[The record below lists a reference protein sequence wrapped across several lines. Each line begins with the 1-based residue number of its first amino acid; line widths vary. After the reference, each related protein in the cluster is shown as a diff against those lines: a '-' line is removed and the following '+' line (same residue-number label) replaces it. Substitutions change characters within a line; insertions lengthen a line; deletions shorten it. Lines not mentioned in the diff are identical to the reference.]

1 MTIDQNYPKLPAM
14 NNHFSILYKLG
25 DTAEEVNIN
34 TVEENKNAA
43 LALAEQARHSID
55 IFSQDMDAEIYNNDD
70 FEQAVITLAK
80 KHPNTKI
87 RILTRDSRIAVQN
100 GHRLIRLAQHLTSSV
115 FINKPVDE
123 YSDEQTE
130 FLIADKIG
138 LLYRTSASHRNY
150 QASLNFMT
158 PQRAAKLTE
167 FFNKAWE
174 HSTADIQT
182 RRVYV

>member
-1 MTIDQNYPKLPAM
+1 MSND
-14 NNHFSILYKLG
+14 FSILYKLG
-25 DTAEEVNIN
+25 DTSEEVSIN

-70 FEQAVITLAK
+70 FEQAIITLAK
-80 KHPNTKI
+80 RHPNTKI
-87 RILTRDSRIAVQN
+87 RILTHDSRIAVQN

-115 FINKPVDE
+115 FINKPSDE
-123 YSDEQTE
+123 YSDAQAA
-130 FLIADKIG
+130 FLIADKVG

-150 QASLNFMT
+150 KASVNFMT

-167 FFNKAWE
+167 FFNEAWE
-174 HSTADIQT
+174 HSTPDMQT
-182 RRVYV
+182 RRIYV